1 MADNIIVSLPSTYS
15 QTSYDSYK
23 SSLNLV
29 LSLHII
35 CICFN
40 LAGLLQLPTESDRLG
55 DILVPQVSCL
65 GSRCSFHRT
74 RSLSSSLIQL
84 DAFTLVWPS
93 WKHGRCHQLLFC
105 NDTSSR
111 HYLNFWY
118 IWAFFSAPVAFIEAC
133 IVIGTFSLG
142 SLNIT

>member
-1 MADNIIVSLPSTYS
+1 MKAFDALIPTRFMASICFLISVMMVFSTMADNIIVSLPSTYS

-93 WKHGRCHQLLFC
+93 WKHG
-105 NDTSSR
+105 
-111 HYLNFWY
+111 
-118 IWAFFSAPVAFIEAC
+118 
-133 IVIGTFSLG
+133 
-142 SLNIT
+142 IT